1 MVLINLIYIE
11 ANIRKRIMFYKL
23 FICSLYRSLC
33 KRFRKMADVKKASVL
48 LKENRRLI
56 CYVGSFILRIP

>member
-33 KRFRKMADVKKASVL
+33 KRFRKIADVKKASVL

-56 CYVGSFILRIP
+56 FM